1 MPLPPL
7 LKKRVRKFWLGSIG
21 VVLFL
26 FLLVSQSVRS
36 ILLSYQ
42 IQKLESQIRSEYEK
56 KIELQQQ
63 RNRLIDLRRVEEIAK
78 EELGFLPAQ
87 SKNIVVIV
95 NP

>member
-7 LKKRVRKFWLGSIG
+7 LKKRIQKFWLGTLGTI
-21 VVLFL
+21 LFL

-42 IQKLESQIRSEYEK
+42 IQKLENQIRSEYEK
-56 KIELQQQ
+56 KAELEQQ
-63 RNRLIDLRRVEEIAK
+63 RNRLIDLRHVEEIARK
-78 EELGFLPAQ
+78 ELGFVPSQ
-87 SKNIVVIV
+87 DRNVIVIV